1 MSSLNDHALGAL
13 GQIENTAQNQSVC
26 EKSDK
31 VSALVD
37 KKQSSNGR
45 ELSMF
50 EFDETDDD
58 ILSTFDHFDGS
69 DLNGDDLLEA
79 LSNHDDNLFDDI
91 D

>member
-1 MSSLNDHALGAL
+1 MSINDHALGAL
-13 GQIENTAQNQSVC
+13 GQIENTAQI
-26 EKSDK
+26 KSLDNM
-31 VSALVD
+31 
-37 KKQSSNGR
+37 QSSNGR